1 MNHSSA
7 GTSCKNWV
15 LANVLVLTSYALVSW
30 LFLIV
35 AVPPGYSS
43 PFWPG
48 AGIALAA
55 VLMCGPRLGVGVFL
69 GSWLVNFFHVGV
81 PHHDWSESL
90 RLGAIAT
97 GVGTGALLQALL
109 GRYLVLRFC
118 ERPLRLDRHGSV
130 LKFLFVLTP
139 LSSLIS
145 SSVGVSTLYWS
156 QTIDSDTVLINW
168 FTWWIGDAF
177 GAAVFLP
184 MILAFCGK
192 PALLWRPRRLSLCL
206 PAVCLIGVLLLLNSK
221 TAEWQSASAQGLIK
235 LQGQQLLNQLE
246 HSLFQK
252 LLILQSSHGD
262 LRRYDN
268 RDLEEFEALR
278 TQLQNSSDA
287 LQSLTVFKGPLAGKF
302 KVRYHWQQAPGP
314 LELYRGLSEESRT
327 KDQNQAEFFVTAAD
341 QLMAHVQVTSETMS
355 GDTLQI
361 GAVFDYSKELHRSSI
376 LLGLSDVRMRFAGD
390 NDKGLVTDASGV
402 SWIKALPRSADGLF
416 IVLTLPYR
424 AMMVHPQKEYFL
436 ALSFGLFLALTL
448 FSILLVASG
457 QSYRFEM
464 LFRDRSQ
471 ELKLQQL
478 KAEHSAKMAA
488 LGSMAGSIAHEVNN
502 PLAIIHGYAQF
513 LLNKIDSGR
522 TEREELRHG
531 LSRIKETSQ
540 RISDIIKAL
549 RSYAR
554 DDRQDD
560 LMDCSVPEIIS
571 ETIHLCFELLKN
583 KQISIAWNPEPNLGI
598 RFRGRK
604 AALMQA
610 LLNLINNPRDAI
622 AGLDKKWIQIDLQT
636 EDEQGTIQVRVTDSG
651 SGIPAEIREKIM
663 LPFFSTKANG
673 VGTGLG
679 LSISKN
685 LVESMGGHLTLDESA
700 PNTCFVLSLPRSLS

>member
-7 GTSCKNWV
+7 GKSCKNWV
-15 LANVLVLTSYALVSW
+15 LANVLVLLCYALVSW

-55 VLMCGPRLGVGVFL
+55 VLMCGPKLGVGVFL
-69 GSWLVNFFHVGV
+69 GSWVVNFFHVGV
-81 PHHDWSESL
+81 PHNDWSESL
-90 RLGAIAT
+90 KLGVIAT
-97 GVGTGALLQALL
+97 GVGSGAVLQALL

-118 ERPLRLDRHGSV
+118 ETPLRLDRHGSV
-130 LKFLFVLTP
+130 LKFLFVLAP

-145 SSVGVSTLYWS
+145 PSVGVSMLYWA
-156 QTIDSDTVLINW
+156 QKIDSDTILINW

-184 MILAFCGK
+184 MILAFYGK

-221 TAEWQSASAQGLIK
+221 TAEWQSSSAQGLIK

-252 LLILQSSHGD
+252 LLFLQSSHAN
-262 LRRYDN
+262 LRRQNSPDSA
-268 RDLEEFEALR
+268 DFETLR
-278 TQLQNSSDA
+278 TNLQSGSDA
-287 LQSLTVFKGPLAGKF
+287 LRSLTIIKGPLAGTLQ
-302 KVRYHWQQAPGP
+302 VRFHWQTTPGP
-314 LELYRGLSEESRT
+314 VDLYRRVREEGRS
-327 KDQNQAEFFVTAAD
+327 KEPNQAEFFAAAAEP
-341 QLMAHVQVTSETMS
+341 LMAYVRVSSES
-355 GDTLQI
+355 LNGDILQI
-361 GAVFDYSKELHRSSI
+361 EAVFDYSAEIRESYLR
-376 LLGLSDVRMRFAGD
+376 LGLSDVHMRFAGKD
-390 NDKGLVTDASGV
+390 SGGLMSSVSGV
-402 SWIKALPRSADGLF
+402 SWMKPLPRSADRLF
-416 IVLTLPYR
+416 IILTLPYR
-424 AMMVHPQKEYFL
+424 SMLVHPQKEYFL
-436 ALSFGLFLALTL
+436 ALSFGLVLALTL

-464 LFRDRSQ
+464 LFLDRSQ

-513 LLNKIDSGR
+513 LLHRIDSGR
-522 TEREELRHG
+522 TEREELRLG

-560 LMDCSVPEIIS
+560 LVDCSVSEIIS

-583 KQISIAWNPEPNLGI
+583 KQISIAWNPEPNVGI

-610 LLNLINNPRDAI
+610 LLNLINNACDAI
-622 AGLDKKWIQIDLQT
+622 AGLEKKWIQIDLQT
-636 EDEQGTIQVRVTDSG
+636 EGEQGSIQVRVTDSG

-673 VGTGLG
+673 SGTGLG

-685 LVESMGGHLTLDESA
+685 LVESMGGRLTLDDSVE
-700 PNTCFVLSLPRSLS
+700 NTCFVLSLPRSLS